1 MGKMALRI
9 KASDLYRYDGTI
21 DRAPY
26 FILGASLMSVKYL
39 LDMSVSQMI
48 FHRPWSFID
57 YFAPALTLTSTG
69 IATPDFR
76 FYSTMLLISL
86 PFVFSGAVLTIRRL
100 RATELP
106 LWMVIWFFF
115 PIINL
120 VFFKVLT
127 WLPSQRDDDEY
138 DLIKTSRS
146 LIEDSS
152 KDEGGVFAA
161 KVSKPAEFKKG
172 ELSREPQTV
181 VESLRSRRADT
192 AIREFLDKV
201 IPENKWYTIFVAS
214 ALPVPFAVVFV
225 YAAAAILG
233 NYGWSLFI
241 AAPFAVSIIAP
252 ILYGYKKRRT
262 SFQCVKASFLALFL
276 TGLGAILFHIEGIV
290 CLIMAFPLIAFVAMI
305 GGSIAY
311 RIQGPVIKDEVP
323 RITGSLAL
331 LLPLMTMWEISSPS
345 TPPVYKVSTAV
356 SVDAGPSAVWNR
368 VVCFPPMKAPDD
380 LIFKAGIAYPTHAT
394 INGTGYGAIR
404 RCVFNTGTFVEPIT
418 VYDAPRLLKFDVTSQ
433 ARPMNETSIY
443 ADLHPP
449 HLNGY
454 MMSKMGQFLLRKTSD
469 AGTELE
475 GTTWYQNRMEPYF
488 YWRILSDAIIHKI
501 HERVLVHVKTVSE
514 NDIAKANDRRK
525 LTAETT
531 QGAGR

>member
-1 MGKMALRI
+1 MGKVAFRI
-9 KASDLYRYDGTI
+9 KPSDLYRYDGTI

-26 FILGASLMSVKYL
+26 FVLGASLMAIKYL
-39 LDMSVSQMI
+39 LDMSVSQFI
-48 FHRPWSFID
+48 FHRSWSFID

-69 IATPDFR
+69 ITMPDYR
-76 FYSTMLLISL
+76 FYSTMMLISL
-86 PFVFSGAVLTIRRL
+86 PFVWSGAVLTIRRL

-115 PIINL
+115 PIVNL

-127 WLPSQRDDDEY
+127 WLPSQRDEEEY
-138 DLIKTSRS
+138 DLIKNSKP
-146 LIEDSS
+146 LIEERT
-152 KDEGGVFAA
+152 KDEGGVFASKEA
-161 KVSKPAEFKKG
+161 KPAEFKKG

-181 VESLRSRRADT
+181 VENLRSRKADK

-201 IPENKWYTIFVAS
+201 IPEDKWYTIFVAS
-214 ALPVPFAVVFV
+214 ALPVPFAVAFV
-225 YAAAAILG
+225 WVAAAVLG

-262 SFQCVKASFLALFL
+262 SFQCVQASFLALFF

-290 CLIMAFPLIAFVAMI
+290 CLIMAFPIIAFVAMV

-311 RIQGPVIKDEVP
+311 RIQGPVLKDEVP
-323 RITGSLAL
+323 RITGSLVL

-356 SVDAGPSAVWNR
+356 SVDAAPEAVWNR

-394 INGTGYGAIR
+394 IDGTGAGAVR
-404 RCVFNTGTFVEPIT
+404 HCVFNTGTFVEPIT
-418 VYDAPRLLKFDVTSQ
+418 VYEAPHLLRFDVTSQ

-443 ADLHPP
+443 SDLHPP

-454 MMSKMGQFLLRKTSD
+454 MISKMGQFWLRLTSD
-469 AGTELE
+469 RSTELE

-488 YWRILSDAIIHKI
+488 YWRIFSDAIIHKI

-514 NDIAKANDRRK
+514 NDIAEVNKKRN
-525 LTAETT
+525 LTAERT
-531 QGAGR
+531 RESSR